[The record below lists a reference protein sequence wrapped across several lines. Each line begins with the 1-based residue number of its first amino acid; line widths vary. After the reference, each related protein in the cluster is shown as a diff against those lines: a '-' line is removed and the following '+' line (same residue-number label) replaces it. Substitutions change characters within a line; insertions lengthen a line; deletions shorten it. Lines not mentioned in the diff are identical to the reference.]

1 MTKLRGLGRGI
12 DSLITPSLITEGEST
27 AEVAINDIIP
37 NKFQPRRV
45 FDEESLVDLSMSIE
59 RYGVLQPVVVRR
71 YITGYELVAGERR
84 WRAARLAGLKSI
96 PAVVRDYTDGEMTE
110 IALIENIQ
118 RENLNVIEEA
128 LAYRQLMDKFGLTQE
143 EVAKKIGRSRSMIA
157 NVVRLLNLDS
167 EVQEHVSRGTLSM
180 GQARPLLSLADREK
194 QVAAAN
200 KIIEEELSSRDAE
213 ELVKRML
220 EEPKAKNKKIV
231 RDKEV
236 FVGELEERLKL
247 ILGTQVKIKPGK
259 LKSKIEIEFYSP
271 DDLERIIEVLMAKQ
285 QSANNKYKGNLVV

>member
-1 MTKLRGLGRGI
+1 MLLKKLWPI
-12 DSLITPSLITEGEST
+12 
-27 AEVAINDIIP
+27 
-37 NKFQPRRV
+37 
-45 FDEESLVDLSMSIE
+45 
-59 RYGVLQPVVVRR
+59 
-71 YITGYELVAGERR
+71 
-84 WRAARLAGLKSI
+84 
-96 PAVVRDYTDGEMTE
+96 
-110 IALIENIQ
+110 
-118 RENLNVIEEA
+118 
-128 LAYRQLMDKFGLTQE
+128 
-143 EVAKKIGRSRSMIA
+143 
-157 NVVRLLNLDS
+157 VVRLLNLDS